1 MKEVLAA
8 IKDRFSTR
16 GYTDE
21 KLTKEELDTILTA
34 GLQAPTAANRQEIH
48 FTVIAKGDP
57 ILDEL
62 QTELMKGRPGAGKS
76 FFYGAPL
83 LIILSGPEGFF
94 WSACD
99 AGIAVE
105 NMALAAE
112 SLGLG
117 SLIIGCIRDAMTGE
131 KKAYFNEALKI
142 PEGNVYQVAFAVGHK
157 DFSKEPHT
165 YSMEKNVTKLF

>member
-1 MKEVLAA
+1 MKETLAA

-48 FTVIAKGDP
+48 ITVIEKGNP

-62 QTELMKGRPGAGKS
+62 QTELLKGRPGAGRS
-76 FFYGAPL
+76 FYYDAPL
-83 LIILSGPEGFF
+83 LMILSGPESFR

-99 AGIAVE
+99 AGIAVQS
-105 NMALAAE
+105 MALAAE
-112 SLGLG
+112 SLSLG
-117 SLIIGCIRDAMTGE
+117 SLIIGCIYDAMTGE
-131 KKAYFNEALKI
+131 KKAYFNEKLQI
-142 PEGNVYQVAFAVGHK
+142 PEGNAYQVAFAVGHK
-157 DFSKEPHT
+157 NFTKEPHT
-165 YSMEKNVTKLF
+165 YSMEKNVTKL

>member
-1 MKEVLAA
+1 MKETLAA

-21 KLTKEELDTILTA
+21 KLTQEELDTILIA

-48 FTVIAKGDP
+48 FTVIEKGNSV
-57 ILDEL
+57 LDEL
-62 QTELMKGRPGAGKS
+62 QTELMKERPNAGKS
-76 FFYGAPL
+76 FYYGAPIL
-83 LIILSGPEGFF
+83 MILSGPESFR

-99 AGIAVE
+99 AGIAVQ

-117 SLIIGCIRDAMTGE
+117 SLIIGCIYDAMTGE
-131 KKAYFNEALKI
+131 KRAYFNEKLQI

-157 DFSKEPHT
+157 DFAKEPHT
-165 YSMEKNVTKLF
+165 YSMEKNVTKL